1 MFGLVINTSFTAL
14 LCWKESVMF
23 TQGMKFVTCP
33 VAMGTAFF
41 CSLNWSLKE
50 KKIETYK
57 WLMQLMLIK

>member
-1 MFGLVINTSFTAL
+1 MFGLVFNTSFTAL

-33 VAMGTAFF
+33 VAMGTTFF

-50 KKIETYK
+50 KKN
-57 WLMQLMLIK
+57 L